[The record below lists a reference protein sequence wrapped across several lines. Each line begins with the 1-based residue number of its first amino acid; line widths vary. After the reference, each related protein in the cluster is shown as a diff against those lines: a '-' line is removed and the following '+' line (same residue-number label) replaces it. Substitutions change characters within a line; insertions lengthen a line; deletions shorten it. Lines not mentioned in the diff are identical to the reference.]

1 MGINNSKNNAS
12 IMSTSSSPLSALL
25 EQIGVIVDHV
35 PGGSVHR
42 GFKEKYVHTAQP
54 LKQELATYT
63 IQIKILQLTE
73 RRKERKSETDRQKAV
88 EKERARGILKLRDE
102 ISEKSRDMIYRNI
115 GRTN

>member
-1 MGINNSKNNAS
+1 
-12 IMSTSSSPLSALL
+12 MSTPSSPLSALL

-42 GFKEKYVHTAQP
+42 GFKEKQRETLSYSTASEIRACHLHHSNQDSP
-54 LKQELATYT
+54 TDR
-63 IQIKILQLTE
+63 E
-73 RRKERKSETDRQKAV
+73 RKRKEETDRQTAV

-115 GRTN
+115 GGTN